1 MCLRRQISVSLVWNY
16 GTLAPQRE
24 AAAAFR
30 WKVFGYCE
38 HFVKLHRMPVVVVK
52 WTA

>member
-1 MCLRRQISVSLVWNY
+1 MSMRRQISVSLVWNY

-24 AAAAFR
+24 EEAAF
-30 WKVFGYCE
+30 WGKVFGYCE
-38 HFVKLHRMPVVVVK
+38 HFVKLHRMPVVVAK